1 MEAIPSA
8 SWLARVTSFTPP
20 KGIEDPPSWEDAVGF
35 LALHGLAPIAGY
47 NLQYQ
52 MPDAD
57 APEGAKDMLLGYL
70 QGIANDNVLKLM
82 TLKSLTRA
90 LGEKGEPA
98 KIVLMD
104 GASFGDTLYT
114 HIAFRAVPELRL
126 LVRPEDVERLEVA
139 MRAEQFVEME
149 ADEPDPDKPAK
160 VLFNDR
166 FYAKLF
172 APFLPNPKEEPGIFA
187 RAIPARALGPEVY
200 RPSAEDALLLHVLPM
215 ARRGFAV
222 PLIQFV
228 DLREMV
234 KGDSPLAR
242 GAGPGAPIDR
252 EVLLARAKAFGVEK
266 PLWAAMELLA
276 HFHPE
281 VADRAR
287 ALEPDLGRAT
297 RALLETGVIEP
308 AKDLSRERQL
318 RGVGKLVQLLLS

>member
-8 SWLARVTSFTPP
+8 DWLAKITSFSPP

-47 NLQYQ
+47 NLQYL

-57 APEGAKDMLLGYL
+57 APEGAKEMLLGYL

-82 TLKSLTRA
+82 TLKSITKA
-90 LGEKGEPA
+90 LAAENVDA

-126 LVRPEDVERLEVA
+126 LVRPDDVERIETA

-149 ADEPDPDKPAK
+149 ADEPDPDDPAK

-172 APFLPNPKEEPGIFA
+172 APFLPNPKEEPGIFE
-187 RAIPARALGPEVY
+187 RSVPARALGPNVF
-200 RPSAEDALLLHVLPM
+200 RPAAEDALLLHVLPM
-215 ARRGFAV
+215 ARRVFAV
-222 PLIQFV
+222 PMIQFV
-228 DLREMV
+228 DLRELV
-234 KGDSPLAR
+234 KGDSPLSR

-252 EVLLARAKAFGVEK
+252 AALLARAKAFGVEK
-266 PLWAAMELLA
+266 PLYAAMELLA

-281 VADRAR
+281 VAEAAR

-297 RALLETGVIEP
+297 RALLDTGVIEP
-308 AKDLSRERQL
+308 AKDLARERQL
-318 RGVGKLVQLLLS
+318 RGVGRLVQLLLT

>member
-1 MEAIPSA
+1 MDAIPTA
-8 SWLARVTSFTPP
+8 SWLSRITSFTPP

-35 LALHGLAPIAGY
+35 LALHGLAPIAAY
-47 NLQYQ
+47 NLQYL

-70 QGIANDNVLKLM
+70 QGVANDNVFKLM

-90 LGEKGEPA
+90 MGEGGEPA

-126 LVRPEDVERLEVA
+126 LVRPADVERIELA

-149 ADEPDPDKPAK
+149 ADEPDPDQPAK
-160 VLFNDR
+160 ILFNDR
-166 FYAKLF
+166 FFAKLF
-172 APFLPNPKEEPGIFA
+172 APFLPNPKEEPGIFE
-187 RAIPARALGPEVY
+187 RAIPARALGPGVF
-200 RPSAEDALLLHVLPM
+200 RPAAEDALLLHVLPM

-228 DLREMV
+228 DLRELV

-252 EVLLARAKAFGVEK
+252 DVLLARAKAFGVEK
-266 PLWAAMELLA
+266 PLYAAMELLA
-276 HFHPE
+276 HFHPD
-281 VADRAR
+281 VAERAR
-287 ALEPDLGRAT
+287 ELEPDLPWPT
-297 RALLETGVIEP
+297 RTLLDSGVVEP
-308 AKDLSRERQL
+308 AKDPSRERQL